1 MDKQGFLDQ
10 ITAIGQL
17 EDVAQMRASLA
28 ELTEE
33 VSAVFDSN
41 ESLTQQNQQYVQ
53 DNESLRSAN
62 MRLFLQV
69 GEQRQPEPP
78 APEPPKPTKL
88 SFNDLFD
95 ERGNIK

>member
-1 MDKQGFLDQ
+1 MDKQGFIDK
-10 ITAIGQL
+10 ITEIGQL
-17 EDVAQMRASLA
+17 EDAAQIRAGLA
-28 ELTEE
+28 ELTDE

-41 ESLTQQNQQYVQ
+41 ESLTQQNQQYVE

-78 APEPPKPTKL
+78 APEPPKPQKL